1 MFGFIKNILGT
12 SYSLDDQSIDNSQH
26 QSIRKDGSTSVDDS
40 RDYYL
45 ENKKLTEFLLAEFP
59 NLSQKR
65 HLQYQ
70 RSYGK
75 DLEEIDISIYFAD
88 KDKFIVSENNLKKV
102 AFAEYTHLPK
112 EDLPVED
119 VLMRVEV
126 LEKYN
131 KIIDQILQKSAAKH
145 YDKFRK
151 ITYCVLEV
159 LIFNRRGNNELRFLS

>member
-1 MFGFIKNILGT
+1 MFGFIKNIIGT
-12 SYSLDDQSIDNSQH
+12 SILGDDQSFENSQN
-26 QSIRKDGSTSVDDS
+26 QNSRRDGSLADIDS

-45 ENKKLTEFLLAEFP
+45 ENKKLTEFLQAEFP
-59 NLSQKR
+59 NYSQKR
-65 HLQYQ
+65 HLQYERRQ
-70 RSYGK
+70 AK
-75 DLEEIDISIYFAD
+75 DFEEIDISIYFDD

-131 KIIDQILQKSAAKH
+131 KVIDQILQKSAAKH
-145 YDKFRK
+145 YDKFR
-151 ITYCVLEV
+151 
-159 LIFNRRGNNELRFLS
+159 IFTSSFTF